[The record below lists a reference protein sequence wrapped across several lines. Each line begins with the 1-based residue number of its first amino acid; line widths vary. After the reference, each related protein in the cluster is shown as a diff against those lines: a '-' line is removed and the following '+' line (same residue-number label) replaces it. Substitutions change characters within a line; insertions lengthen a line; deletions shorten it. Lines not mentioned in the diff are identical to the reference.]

1 MIRKARHCECVR
13 CGGTG
18 YYGRV
23 GIYEIMPVS
32 AEIKRAINRRET
44 ADVLEDI
51 ALKQGMKTLRT
62 ECGRLCFKRNYNSGR
77 SPPCSI

>member
-1 MIRKARHCECVR
+1 MR

-51 ALKQGMKTLRT
+51 ALKQGMKTLRMSAVDYVLKGIT
-62 ECGRLCFKRNYNSGR
+62 TVEEVCRVAYED
-77 SPPCSI
+77 

>member
-1 MIRKARHCECVR
+1 
-13 CGGTG
+13 
-18 YYGRV
+18 
-23 GIYEIMPVS
+23 MPVS

-62 ECGRLCFKRNYNSGR
+62 SAVDYVLKGITTVEEVRRVAYED
-77 SPPCSI
+77 